1 MSILALNSIWEPIRM
16 FRVTDPQESLLGV
29 EYMLGK
35 EKMGRMK
42 KTWAQPFRTQVL
54 PLINEEAFADMYCLD
69 NGAPNKSVRTMVAI
83 HLLKDQYDLT
93 DEETLQMYEWNN
105 QWHFALAVDPAAAHL
120 CRKTMHNFRVR
131 VVETEKGRELFDQVA
146 DGVAKLGK
154 IDFGVQRTDSTH
166 IVSNMMLL
174 NRLGLFVKTIEGFL
188 DKLERMDP
196 KRLEGLPERFF
207 ERYINRK
214 GYFADSKSSKA
225 RRKLEACAKDLHWLI
240 EQFGD
245 DEKISNLKQY
255 RRMKR
260 LFKEQCKVVDGE
272 GTEEDRVAV
281 KEPKSKSP
289 EDKIPSDSMQS
300 PSDEDATY
308 GHKGKGY
315 EAQISETCAKKN
327 PFQVITD
334 VAVTDSCGSDHNE
347 TLPTIDRLDEA
358 GRRPDDLYADT
369 TYISAENI
377 QEADGRGVNLIGP
390 IAGGPEKDDLLHLHE
405 FELDDDGRIVN
416 CPVGQV
422 PQDVRVIEKDTGE
435 KSTQYF
441 FDRDTCLACH
451 LASECPVIRK
461 QLPTTRSTDE
471 QQPASTGKARLTVTE
486 KDIVVAQRKKLQETA
501 EFKEAYKCR
510 SGIEATNSEIK
521 RKHGAGKLKVR
532 EGPRVRLSFYLK
544 ASAVNVKRFLAY
556 ATSEGAVGLRTAPV
570 MI

>member
-1 MSILALNSIWEPIRM
+1 M
-16 FRVTDPQESLLGV
+16 FRVTDPQGSLLGV
-29 EYMLGK
+29 EYVLGK
-35 EKMGRMK
+35 EKVHRLK
-42 KTWAQPFRTQVL
+42 KTWAQPFRSQVL
-54 PLINEEAFADMYCLD
+54 PLINEEAFAEMYCPD
-69 NGAPNKSVRTMVAI
+69 NGAPNKSVRTLVAL

-93 DEETLQMYEWNN
+93 DEQTLETYEWNN
-105 QWHFALAVDPAAAHL
+105 QWYFALDVDPDQAHV

-131 VVETEKGRELFDQVA
+131 VVGTEKGRELFDQIA
-146 DGVAKLGK
+146 DGVANLGK
-154 IDFGVQRTDSTH
+154 IDFGTQRTDSTH

-188 DKLERMDP
+188 HKLERMDP
-196 KRLEGLPERFF
+196 KQIEDLPERFF

-225 RRKLEACAKDLHWLI
+225 RRKLEACAKDLYWLI
-240 EQFGD
+240 ERFGE

-255 RRMKR
+255 QRLKR
-260 LFKEQCKVVDGE
+260 LFKEQCKVSEGE
-272 GTEEDRVAV
+272 GAEEERVVV
-281 KEPKSKSP
+281 KEPKSKKP

-315 EAQISETCAKKN
+315 EAQITETCAEEN
-327 PFQVITD
+327 PFQVVTD

-358 GRRPDDLYADT
+358 GRSPNDLYADT

-377 QEADGRGVNLIGP
+377 QKAEQRGVNLVGP
-390 IAGGPEKDDLLHLHE
+390 ISGGPEKDDLLHLHE
-405 FELDDDGRIVN
+405 FELDETGRIVT

-441 FDRDTCLACH
+441 FNRDTCLACH
-451 LASECPVIRK
+451 LAPECPVIRK
-461 QLPTTRSTDE
+461 QLPKTGNKDE
-471 QQPASTGKARLTVTE
+471 QQPEATGKAKLTVTQ
-486 KDIVVAQRKKLQETA
+486 KDIIVAQRKKLQETS
-501 EFKEAYKCR
+501 EFKESYKCR

-532 EGPRVRLSFYLK
+532 EGPRVALSFYLK
-544 ASAVNVKRFLAY
+544 ASALNVKRFLSY
-556 ATSEGAVGLRTAPV
+556 ATSGGAVGPKMAPV